1 MSAVLGTPGSSARPA
16 RRAARRGRAAC
27 GTPLCRSAAA
37 GRGAAARD
45 GAQRAA
51 RPHVGAPPAN
61 MQQNAR
67 GPSTRAELLGRP
79 AGIRPP
85 EPGAGRAGPG
95 LEAVAAKRRAA
106 RNGRSCGGAR
116 HGAGGRHGRERLR
129 EVGTR
134 RRGEGLRCNRPGGG
148 GRARPRLGQAQLSS
162 AAGLSLR
169 TAARVG
175 KGRVLVWF
183 FEAWA
188 FSQAHFC
195 CMAVSKDL
203 SP

>member
-1 MSAVLGTPGSSARPA
+1 MLGIPGSSARPA

-27 GTPLCRSAAA
+27 ATPLSRSAAA
-37 GRGAAARD
+37 GRRAAARD

-61 MQQNAR
+61 MRQNAR

-129 EVGTR
+129 ENHDWVTFG
-134 RRGEGLRCNRPGGG
+134 
-148 GRARPRLGQAQLSS
+148 SK
-162 AAGLSLR
+162 AGMEIL
-169 TAARVG
+169 
-175 KGRVLVWF
+175 
-183 FEAWA
+183 
-188 FSQAHFC
+188 
-195 CMAVSKDL
+195 
-203 SP
+203 